1 MQWRKFQIFNLEE
14 VFFNFFV
21 FWAVWGLIFA
31 TFFQCRR
38 IGPRSQAH
46 IDQQQL
52 QITILRGH
60 GMWQYD
66 KVCQKNSYP
75 IRPLLLE
82 ASNYIY
88 VICALSWLY
97 ILLNRLS
104 ISVQKILIFKD
115 LSVWRAKTLQSC
127 WSIRIYSQVN
137 YSSFLF
143 CFRLSLWVL
152 FSVNFLSGT
161 DLFCLFLEL
170 DLCL

>member
-1 MQWRKFQIFNLEE
+1 MGPNFRKFFSVQKNWAKVSSPYRPTTITNYNSKRTRDVAIRQGLSEE
-14 VFFNFFV
+14 F
-21 FWAVWGLIFA
+21 LSYS
-31 TFFQCRR
+31 TTP
-38 IGPRSQAH
+38 PRSL
-46 IDQQQL
+46 QL
-52 QITILRGH
+52 
-60 GMWQYD
+60 Y
-66 KVCQKNSYP
+66 
-75 IRPLLLE
+75 
-82 ASNYIY
+82 
-88 VICALSWLY
+88 ICALSWLY

-104 ISVQKILIFKD
+104 LSVQKILIFKD

-152 FSVNFLSGT
+152 FSVNFLSGA